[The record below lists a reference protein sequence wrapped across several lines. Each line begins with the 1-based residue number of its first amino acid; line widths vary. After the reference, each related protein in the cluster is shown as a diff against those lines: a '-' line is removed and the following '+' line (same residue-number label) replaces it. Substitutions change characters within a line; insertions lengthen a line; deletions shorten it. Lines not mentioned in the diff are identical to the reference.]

1 MNRKDFKKILKPLIK
16 ECIKEVIF
24 EEGVLSTVITEVVKG
39 TGTQVTNKPQPT
51 LQMKQKQK
59 ANFEN
64 QRGLLEEKRKAEL
77 ARKRKL
83 LDATGLRGVDIFE
96 GTTPLNEG
104 GSPSNSKS
112 PQSLFSD
119 LEPGDA
125 GVDISA
131 IMSIGGQNWKKLA
144 KGK

>member
-1 MNRKDFKKILKPLIK
+1 MNRKDFKKMLKPLIK

-24 EEGVLSTVITEVVKG
+24 EEGVLSTVITEVVKS
-39 TGTQVTNKPQPT
+39 TQVTNKPQPT

-64 QRGLLEEKRKAEL
+64 QRGLLEEKRKVEL

-131 IMSIGGQNWKKLA
+131 IMSISGQNWKKLV